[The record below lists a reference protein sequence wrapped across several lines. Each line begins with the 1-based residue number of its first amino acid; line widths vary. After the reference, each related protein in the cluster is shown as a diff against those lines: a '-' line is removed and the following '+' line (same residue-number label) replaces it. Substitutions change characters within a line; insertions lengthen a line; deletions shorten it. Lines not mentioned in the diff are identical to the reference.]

1 MPHGHVLVSDH
12 DKESKMNQL
21 QPYKQFP
28 LRLTPDMF
36 AELERVAKQT
46 RINKTTISR
55 IALQKFLAQ
64 IERSGA
70 REVLD
75 EVCAV

>member
-1 MPHGHVLVSDH
+1 
-12 DKESKMNQL
+12 MNQL

-28 LRLTPDMF
+28 LRLTRDMF
-36 AELERVAKQT
+36 SELERVAKQT

-64 IERSGA
+64 IELTGA
-70 REVLD
+70 GNVINEICEV
-75 EVCAV
+75 

>member
-1 MPHGHVLVSDH
+1 
-12 DKESKMNQL
+12 MNQL

-28 LRLTPDMF
+28 LRLTSDMF

-64 IERSGA
+64 IEIVGVGNA
-70 REVLD
+70 INELCEV
-75 EVCAV
+75 

>member
-1 MPHGHVLVSDH
+1 
-12 DKESKMNQL
+12 MNQL

-64 IERSGA
+64 IELAGA
-70 REVLD
+70 GTVINELCEV
-75 EVCAV
+75 

>member
-1 MPHGHVLVSDH
+1 
-12 DKESKMNQL
+12 MNQL

-64 IERSGA
+64 IELAGA
-70 REVLD
+70 GNVINELCEV
-75 EVCAV
+75 

>member
-1 MPHGHVLVSDH
+1 
-12 DKESKMNQL
+12 MNQL

-64 IERSGA
+64 IELVGVVNA
-70 REVLD
+70 INELCEV
-75 EVCAV
+75 

>member
-1 MPHGHVLVSDH
+1 MSHRHVLVSVH

-64 IERSGA
+64 IELAGA
-70 REVLD
+70 GTVINELCEV
-75 EVCAV
+75 

>member
-1 MPHGHVLVSDH
+1 
-12 DKESKMNQL
+12 
-21 QPYKQFP
+21 
-28 LRLTPDMF
+28 MF

-64 IERSGA
+64 IELVGVGNATLFNPESTRNSRPMSCAEGMMCPSGGL
-70 REVLD
+70 RNTQLD
-75 EVCAV
+75 PLASVSW

>member
-1 MPHGHVLVSDH
+1 
-12 DKESKMNQL
+12 
-21 QPYKQFP
+21 
-28 LRLTPDMF
+28 MF

-64 IERSGA
+64 IEIVGVGNVINELC
-70 REVLD
+70 EV
-75 EVCAV
+75 

>member
-1 MPHGHVLVSDH
+1 
-12 DKESKMNQL
+12 MNHQL

-70 REVLD
+70 NEVLED
-75 EVCAV
+75 VCAV

>member
-1 MPHGHVLVSDH
+1 
-12 DKESKMNQL
+12 MNHPL
-21 QPYKQFP
+21 PIHTTPYRQFP
-28 LRLTPDMF
+28 MRLTAEMF
-36 AELERVAKQT
+36 DELDRVSKQT

-64 IERSGA
+64 IEQSGA
-70 REVLD
+70 NEMLD

>member
-1 MPHGHVLVSDH
+1 MDH
-12 DKESKMNQL
+12 L

-28 LRLTPDMF
+28 LRLTPSMF

-64 IERSGA
+64 IELAGA
-70 REVLD
+70 GTVINELCEV
-75 EVCAV
+75 

>member
-1 MPHGHVLVSDH
+1 
-12 DKESKMNQL
+12 
-21 QPYKQFP
+21 
-28 LRLTPDMF
+28 MF

-70 REVLD
+70 NVVLD

>member
-1 MPHGHVLVSDH
+1 
-12 DKESKMNQL
+12 MNQL

-28 LRLTPDMF
+28 LRLTSDMF

-55 IALQKFLAQ
+55 IALKKFLAQ
-64 IERSGA
+64 IELVGVGNA
-70 REVLD
+70 INELCEV
-75 EVCAV
+75 

>member
-1 MPHGHVLVSDH
+1 
-12 DKESKMNQL
+12 MNQL

-28 LRLTPDMF
+28 LRLTPHMF

-64 IERSGA
+64 IELAGA
-70 REVLD
+70 GTVINELC
-75 EVCAV
+75 EA